1 MLIVL
6 IALVMAV
13 LNSSYVQTKLGQWA
27 AHNLSEKLHAEVGVD
42 KLDIDFFNKLQLNGV
57 IIYDQNHDT
66 LFYAQSIYLSV
77 RSFNLKNNLFRLGD
91 LKLTRAELNIQTL
104 DSLGTTNMDFL
115 TNYFSSDST
124 VVEPV
129 DTTKVQITLSVKKF
143 LLENC
148 AFSFRDSFAA
158 PDSSLLKISDLAV
171 GSIDGDIR
179 NFQFMED
186 TLRCTF
192 QTFNFYEKSGLRLE
206 NLAGNVQIDPSGI
219 HAEKLELITPDS
231 DIHGNLALL
240 QDSWSDYSSFIHN
253 INLDSKFDLST
264 INLRDIGYFI
274 PEVQNLD
281 FPIYMEGD
289 VWGTIDNLK
298 GRKLK
303 LTAGDR
309 SIFRGSFDVSG
320 LPDAENAYIDLRVKQ
335 LSSDYNDLAAIAN
348 EVTRDSTFSEKLPI
362 ELKRAGSI
370 FFEGSF
376 TGFPQDFVAYG
387 GLTTEAGKLDL
398 DLNLKS
404 DSIQNRLNYEGGVKT
419 KNLDMG
425 RLLDIE
431 KMGSV
436 TANAQITAYSREKL
450 ISGKIDGTIE
460 SFNYSGY
467 DYQNLKVNGT
477 VSNKMFQGKINSRDP
492 NLNFDFQGIVDF
504 SSRLPLLNFRANV
517 YNADLTALHLIND
530 TNELS
535 FSTNMTLN
543 AEGIRLNEI
552 NGSIQ
557 ARNTYICYGDSVLFL
572 ENLKV
577 SAAGDAGNR
586 FINFISDVVDVSLIG
601 SFDIDELPQ
610 SMTNL
615 VGEVMPSF
623 VKKEPTQVDQN
634 FDFSLNY
641 KKRNLITGL
650 LIPKLEIASQT
661 TAYGSYNSID
671 RSFSLYLRSG
681 KLSYGDYEVHDF
693 SADLGKQS
701 EILKGKFFGSKALI
715 SGFEIENVDLD
726 AEAYNDIVQVG
737 FGWLNKN
744 KSVRANIDAQVTFLN
759 EKSYVIDISPSY
771 VGSENAIY
779 KIENPTRITVDST
792 HISVNNL
799 VLDHKNQKLEI
810 NGSISEDKSEE
821 LTVLLKNFDF
831 ATLDSMGLDMATSL
845 RGIVNLQG
853 SVSDFYG
860 ERIIGATGS
869 IDSLAYGDFE
879 LGNVAVSS
887 RYFGEEDKLA
897 LNGTLSRGTE
907 KILDFKGDYK
917 IGNENPLNGKL
928 TLEQFN
934 LDILNA
940 FKIPQINHY
949 SGYANG
955 EIKISGKLTK
965 PALDGYIDFDNA
977 RFLVEYVN
985 TYYTFSDQ
993 VRVEDG
999 WFGIDYKPLYDDKGH
1014 KGFVVASAF
1023 HEDYANWNYDV
1034 SVEANDFFI
1043 MNTTREMNSTY
1054 FGTAYGTGTIQLGGY
1069 DGFLEISIDAKTEK
1083 GTSIK
1088 LPLDETADVTLEN
1101 FVHFV
1106 TKADEAH
1113 EERNADLSGIQLR
1126 LNIDATPDAEVQLIF
1141 DQKSGDIIRGRGSG
1155 KLTFEISPSGEF
1167 LMFGRYEL
1175 QEGSYLFTLKNLIN
1189 KQFQLRK
1196 GGTIGWYGDPYNAD
1210 IDLSATYQLRTPLYP
1225 IMVENQENYRGRE
1238 DVNVVLNLTEKLMN
1252 PAITFN
1258 IELPQATET
1267 ERSQLESITSTTQQ
1281 LNQQVFSLLILNRFL
1296 PVYQTTTQENQ
1307 AISGVS
1313 GLGSATTSDFISS
1326 QISGWLSEISNEF
1339 DIGINY
1345 RPGDQISNQEI
1356 AVALSTQLFNERLQ
1370 VRGNFGVTSA
1380 SESQYTQS
1388 QTSIVGDFLVEYSLT
1403 KDGKI
1408 RLKVFNETN
1417 PYEVFSTS
1425 SSIYTQGIG
1434 LVYQEDFNTLD
1445 EFFTEIKGLFT
1456 NDKAKKADQPTQP

>member
-1 MLIVL
+1 MI
-6 IALVMAV
+6 MAV
-13 LNSSYVQTKLGQWA
+13 LDSSYVQTKLGQWA
-27 AHNLSEKLHAEVGVD
+27 AHNLSEKLNAEVGVD
-42 KLDIDFFNKLQLNGV
+42 KLDIDFFNKLELNGV

-77 RSFNLKNNLFRLGD
+77 RRFNLKNNLFRLGD
-91 LKLTRAELNIQTL
+91 LKLTRAELNIKTL
-104 DSLGTTNMDFL
+104 DTLGRTNMDFL
-115 TNYFSSDST
+115 TDYFGSDST
-124 VVEPV
+124 LVEPI
-129 DTTKVQITLSVKKF
+129 DTTKVQITLSAKKL

-148 AFSFRDSFAA
+148 AFSYRDRFAP
-158 PDSSLLKISDLAV
+158 PDSNLLKISDLAV
-171 GSIDGDIR
+171 HSIDGNIQ
-179 NFQFMED
+179 NFQFLED
-186 TLRCTF
+186 TMRCEF
-192 QTFNFYEKSGLRLE
+192 RSFNFYEKSGLRLE
-206 NLAGNVQIDPSGI
+206 NLAGNFRIDPSGI
-219 HAEKLELITPDS
+219 YTEELELVTPS
-231 DIHGNLALL
+231 SEVHGSLALL
-240 QDSWSDYSSFIHN
+240 QDSWSDYGSFIHK
-253 INLDSKFDLST
+253 IKWDSKFELST
-264 INLRDIGYFI
+264 INLHDIGYFI
-274 PEVQNLD
+274 PQLQEVY
-281 FPIYMEGD
+281 FPIYLEGD
-289 VWGTIDNLK
+289 VLGTIDNLK
-298 GRKLK
+298 GRKVK

-335 LSSDYNDLAAIAN
+335 LSSDYHDLAAIAN
-348 EVTRDSTFSEKLPI
+348 EVSRDSTISEKLPI

-387 GLTTEAGKLDL
+387 SLTTEAGKLDL
-398 DLNLKS
+398 DLNLVS
-404 DSIQNRLNYEGGVKT
+404 DSVHNGLNYDGGVKT

-425 RLLDIE
+425 RLLDID

-436 TANAQITAYSREKL
+436 TANAQVTAFSRQKL
-450 ISGKIDGTIE
+450 ISGTIDGTIE

-477 VSNKMFQGKINSRDP
+477 VSNKMFQGKINSKDP

-504 SSRLPLLNFRANV
+504 SARLPILNFKANV
-517 YNADLTALHLIND
+517 YNADLTALHLVND
-530 TNELS
+530 SNELS
-535 FSTNMTLN
+535 FSTNITLN
-543 AEGIRLNEI
+543 AEGVRLNEI
-552 NGSIQ
+552 TGSIQ
-557 ARNTYICYGDSVLFL
+557 ARNSYICYGDSILFL

-577 SAAGDAGNR
+577 SAAGNTENR
-586 FINFISDVVDVSLIG
+586 FINFISDVVDISLIG
-601 SFDIDELPQ
+601 SFDINELPH
-610 SMTNL
+610 SITNL

-623 VKKEPTQVDQN
+623 LKREPTKVDQN
-634 FDFSLNY
+634 FDFNLNF

-650 LIPKLEIASQT
+650 LIPQLEIASGT
-661 TAYGSYNSID
+661 TAYGSYNSIG

-681 KLSYGDYEVHDF
+681 KVSYGDYEVYDF
-693 SADLGKQS
+693 SADMGKQS
-701 EILKGKFFGSKALI
+701 EILKGKFFASKALI

-744 KSVRANIDAQVTFLN
+744 KSVRANIDGQVTFLD

-771 VGSENAIY
+771 VGSEKALY
-779 KIENPTRITVDST
+779 KIEKPTRIRVDST
-792 HISVNNL
+792 HISVDDL
-799 VLDHKNQKLEI
+799 VLEHKDQKLEI
-810 NGSISEDKSEE
+810 NGNISENKSEE

-831 ATLDSMGLDMATSL
+831 ATLDSMGIEMATSL
-845 RGIVNLQG
+845 RGIVNLKG
-853 SVSDFYG
+853 SVRDFYA
-860 ERIIGATGS
+860 ERIIGATGT
-869 IDSLAYGDFE
+869 IDSLAYGE
-879 LGNVAVSS
+879 YKLGNVAISS
-887 RYFGEEDKLA
+887 RYFGEENKLG
-897 LNGTLSRGTE
+897 LDGSLLRGDE

-917 IGNENPLNGKL
+917 IGSENPLNGKL

-934 LDILNA
+934 LDVLNV
-940 FKIPQINHY
+940 FDIPQINHY

-955 EIKISGKLTK
+955 EIGITGKLAK
-965 PALDGYIDFDNA
+965 PALNGYIDFNDA

-985 TYYTFSDQ
+985 TYFTFSDR

-1054 FGTAYGTGTIQLGGY
+1054 FGTAYGTGTIQMGGY
-1069 DGFLEISIDAKTEK
+1069 DGFLEINIDAKTEK
-1083 GTSIK
+1083 GTSVK
-1088 LPLDETADVTLEN
+1088 LPLDEAQDVTLEN

-1106 TKADEAH
+1106 TKAEEAH
-1113 EERNADLSGIQLR
+1113 EERKADLSGVQLR
-1126 LNIDATPDAEVQLIF
+1126 LNIEATPDAEVQLIF
-1141 DQKSGDIIRGRGSG
+1141 DQKSGDIIRSRGGG
-1155 KLTFEISPSGEF
+1155 KLTLEISPSGEF
-1167 LMFGRYEL
+1167 LMFGRYEI
-1175 QEGSYLFTLKNLIN
+1175 QDGSYLFTLKNLIN

-1210 IDLSATYQLRTPLYP
+1210 IDISATYQLRTPLYP
-1225 IMVENQENYRGRE
+1225 IMVENQDNYRGRE
-1238 DVNVVLNLTEKLMN
+1238 DVNVVLNLKEKLMN
-1252 PAITFN
+1252 PAISFD

-1267 ERSQLESITSTTQQ
+1267 ERSQLASITSTTQQ

-1296 PVYQTTTQENQ
+1296 PVYQTTDENQ
-1307 AISGVS
+1307 AISGMS
-1313 GLGSATTSDFISS
+1313 GLGSATTTDFISS

-1356 AVALSTQLFNERLQ
+1356 AVALSTQLFNERLH

-1388 QTSIVGDFLVEYSLT
+1388 QTNIVGDFLVEYSLT
-1403 KDGKI
+1403 ADGKI

-1434 LVYQEDFNTLD
+1434 LVYQEDFDTLG

-1456 NDKAKKADQPTQP
+1456 NDKVVKEEEPAQP